1 MKRQYTLVLP
11 QKVADQLRQHLFPGD
26 GLEAAALLLCAVTGE
41 RRKKLL
47 GREII
52 PVPYNRCARQRDFI
66 TWPGECVETAIDRA
80 TLRGDIVI
88 AMHSHPGG
96 FYAFSGAD
104 DESDRVLM
112 SALRHGTNRI
122 AGSAI
127 MVSNGAVRARVHEN
141 DNAAVPVDVVMT
153 VGTDIQSWWDEDAMA
168 AAGPMLPVTAFTSE
182 MRAWLGRMSVCVIG
196 VSGTGSIVAEQ
207 LARLGVGEIILIDF
221 DKLEERNL
229 NRILNSSLADI
240 GSYKVEVFA
249 AAIHRYRLDCEV
261 VPLLSSIATHE
272 AILAASEADVLF
284 SCVDSAEGRHIA
296 DRLSAYFAM
305 PLFDVGVAIP
315 TEAAPD
321 GSRRIAE
328 VYGRVDYVYPGGS
341 SLMDRG
347 VYDAALLEMEYLAR
361 AAPRAL
367 SQKIA
372 DGYLRGMVEE
382 APGVIA
388 LNMRAASACVIEF
401 IARMFPFRQFPNEAR
416 ARSIFMLAEG
426 DEDTFAESQFKA
438 RDRVPVAMGVTDP
451 LLGLP
456 ELARRRRVA

>member
-1 MKRQYTLVLP
+1 M
-11 QKVADQLRQHLFPGD
+11 
-26 GLEAAALLLCAVTGE
+26 
-41 RRKKLL
+41 
-47 GREII
+47 I
-52 PVPYNRCARQRDFI
+52 P
-66 TWPGECVETAIDRA
+66 
-80 TLRGDIVI
+80 
-88 AMHSHPGG
+88 S
-96 FYAFSGAD
+96 
-104 DESDRVLM
+104 
-112 SALRHGTNRI
+112 
-122 AGSAI
+122 
-127 MVSNGAVRARVHEN
+127 GAVRARVYESDH
-141 DNAAVPVDVVMT
+141 AATPVDLVMT
-153 VGTDIQSWWDEDAMA
+153 AGPDLRSWWNDSAT
-168 AAGPMLPVTAFTSE
+168 AAGPPPPAMPFTGE
-182 MRAWLGRMSVCVIG
+182 MRAWLGQMSVCVIG

-229 NRILNSSLADI
+229 NRILNSSLADV
-240 GSYKVEVFA
+240 GSYKVEMFA
-249 AAIHRYRLDCEV
+249 AAIRRYRPDCEI
-261 VPLLSSIATHE
+261 VPLPNSIATHE

-315 TEAAPD
+315 TEAAPA
-321 GSRRIAE
+321 GGRRIAE

-347 VYDAALLEMEYLAR
+347 VYDATLLETEYLAR
-361 AAPRAL
+361 AAPHAL
-367 SQKIA
+367 VQKLA
-372 DGYLRGMVEE
+372 EGYLRGMAEE
-382 APGVIA
+382 APGVIT

-438 RDRVPVAMGVTDP
+438 GDRFPVALGVTDP

-456 ELARRRRVA
+456 ALARRRRVA